1 MTTIIFILEL
11 AALAALTICG
21 ALLLLDVRDKKKRPE
36 DEPDQTEEWL
46 KPPEHINCRC
56 TIYYPLDK
64 KKKMQE
70 ATKRADWPETPK
82 RKKGGLSYGVYKDSN
97 GQKNVQRR
105 ILPRRI

>member
-36 DEPDQTEEWL
+36 DEPDQAEEWL

-64 KKKMQE
+64 KRKC
-70 ATKRADWPETPK
+70 KRRPK
-82 RKKGGLSYGVYKDSN
+82 GQTGRKHPKGKREV
-97 GQKNVQRR
+97 
-105 ILPRRI
+105 

>member
-21 ALLLLDVRDKKKRPE
+21 ALDVRDKKKRPE

-64 KKKMQE
+64 KRKC
-70 ATKRADWPETPK
+70 KRRPK
-82 RKKGGLSYGVYKDSN
+82 GQTGRKHPKGKREV
-97 GQKNVQRR
+97 
-105 ILPRRI
+105 

>member
-46 KPPEHINCRC
+46 KTTGTHK
-56 TIYYPLDK
+56 L
-64 KKKMQE
+64 Q
-70 ATKRADWPETPK
+70 
-82 RKKGGLSYGVYKDSN
+82 VHH
-97 GQKNVQRR
+97 
-105 ILPRRI
+105 ILPAG

>member
-64 KKKMQE
+64 KENARGDQKGRL
-70 ATKRADWPETPK
+70 AGST
-82 RKKGGLSYGVYKDSN
+82 RKERGRTELWSI
-97 GQKNVQRR
+97 QRQ
-105 ILPRRI
+105 